1 LEYDDPVRHLVQG
14 RGQVTVLGPVQMAV
28 LIRRLVVVR
37 TQEMV
42 SGMALHL
49 VMGARLPDVVQVHR
63 LVLVQVLDQ
72 DL

>member
-1 LEYDDPVRHLVQG
+1 
-14 RGQVTVLGPVQMAV
+14 VLGPVQMAV

-37 TQEMV
+37 AQEMV

-63 LVLVQVLDQ
+63 LVLVRVLDQ